1 MNPMTKKETQQEQP
15 KSCMVY
21 LKSIKTKSFEIS
33 AGKRA
38 KLSQEDIDAMHEEIK
53 AIYFSGESGKNFVI
67 GKSAKGNRWNSL
79 ER

>member
-1 MNPMTKKETQQEQP
+1 MTKKETQQEQP
-15 KSCMVY
+15 KGCMVY

-53 AIYFSGESGKNFVI
+53 AIYPRIGEWVTKVQP
-67 GKSAKGNRWNSL
+67 KDCHCKK
-79 ER
+79 